1 MSYVNGVPLLQK
13 YTIFL
18 DYQQIIEKN
27 DKKIT
32 FFCKKTGESELLYVF
47 FSYICRKNSD
57 SSYRF
62 NRLKFIIMSQS
73 VLFFIIVLVIVFA
86 VMVSSYFHKR
96 HHEFNMGD
104 IEKAVRG
111 AYPAGVRS
119 ITKDELVKGVKKHF
133 HCSSKDAHY
142 IIGVARR
149 KKLVDIAANHVTL
162 L

>member
-1 MSYVNGVPLLQK
+1 MNC
-13 YTIFL
+13 F
-18 DYQQIIEKN
+18 
-27 DKKIT
+27 T
-32 FFCKKTGESELLYVF
+32 FFFLYLQ
-47 FSYICRKNSD
+47 KNSD

-86 VMVSSYFHKR
+86 VMVSSYFHKC

>member
-1 MSYVNGVPLLQK
+1 M
-13 YTIFL
+13 
-18 DYQQIIEKN
+18 
-27 DKKIT
+27 
-32 FFCKKTGESELLYVF
+32 
-47 FSYICRKNSD
+47 
-57 SSYRF
+57 
-62 NRLKFIIMSQS
+62 
-73 VLFFIIVLVIVFA
+73 VIVFA

-133 HCSSKDAHY
+133 HCSSKDALY